1 MKITI
6 SYIFIFLLLPS
17 SILFGQSYEQLVQ
30 KKNHLLRQS
39 EHLNK
44 TLSQIKSNEQHTI
57 EALNLINSKIDVQS
71 DLLDVLKK
79 KIKKLKLE
87 EKELEKEIA
96 EIFRELQLIKENYAY
111 LIQITHQSTR
121 NYNRILFFLSSNNFN
136 QLMRRLYHFR
146 QLELNRRNKYT
157 EIQILQ
163 KELKNKKKLVV
174 EKKIEQADLA
184 ILKKTEVLDLK
195 KSKAS
200 KQQTISVLKSKSD
213 SLSNALKKQE
223 IEKQEIEKQILEII
237 QNRKGVSKNLTPE
250 LKLISNKFSANKG
263 RLPWPVNSGSVVTKF
278 GKSQHPVLSGISIMN
293 NGIEIST
300 HEDKVRSV
308 FQGEVTKIII
318 LPTGLKVVIIRHGE
332 YLTVYSNLSKISVK
346 KGEKINTKDYI
357 GTLYSDKDQ
366 KNNTLGFQ
374 IWKDRDKLNPMSW
387 ISSY

>member
-17 SILFGQSYEQLVQ
+17 SILFGQSYEQLVE

-57 EALNLINSKIDVQS
+57 EALNLINSKIGIQS

-87 EKELEKEIA
+87 ERELEKEIA

-195 KSKAS
+195 KSRAS

-213 SLSNALKKQE
+213 EETLMV
-223 IEKQEIEKQILEII
+223 IL
-237 QNRKGVSKNLTPE
+237 
-250 LKLISNKFSANKG
+250 LI
-263 RLPWPVNSGSVVTKF
+263 
-278 GKSQHPVLSGISIMN
+278 
-293 NGIEIST
+293 
-300 HEDKVRSV
+300 
-308 FQGEVTKIII
+308 
-318 LPTGLKVVIIRHGE
+318 
-332 YLTVYSNLSKISVK
+332 
-346 KGEKINTKDYI
+346 
-357 GTLYSDKDQ
+357 
-366 KNNTLGFQ
+366 
-374 IWKDRDKLNPMSW
+374 
-387 ISSY
+387 